1 LYDVLSTW
9 PIQGRG
15 ANRMDPRKARLA
27 MAVEGDN
34 RHYLIHDIHRWH
46 WLGMAERLGLGERA
60 VAMIEELVEHT
71 PLALDAVA
79 KRLPEDFPAVV
90 FDSVADGMRAAVK
103 QLANEP
109 DRRSNA
115 PHKKH

>member
-1 LYDVLSTW
+1 
-9 PIQGRG
+9 
-15 ANRMDPRKARLA
+15 MDPRKARLA

-46 WLGMAERLGLGERA
+46 WLGMAESLGLGERA

-71 PLALDAVA
+71 PRALDAVA

-90 FDSVADGMRAAVK
+90 FDRVAGGMRAAVT

-109 DRRSNA
+109 DRRSSA
-115 PHKKH
+115 LRKKR